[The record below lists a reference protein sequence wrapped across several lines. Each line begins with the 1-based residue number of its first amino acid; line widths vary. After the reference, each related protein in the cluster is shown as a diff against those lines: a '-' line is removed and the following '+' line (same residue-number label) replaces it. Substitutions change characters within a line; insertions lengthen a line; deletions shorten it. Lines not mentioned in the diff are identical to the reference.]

1 MITVYG
7 ASDDMIEVEGD
18 IREEWD
24 YFGEDPDWAGDIVAF
39 SDGTVLRVQ
48 FTDEG
53 FWRITPH
60 LKGSAFLRIDQATD
74 EDEDYSD
81 KARLEGDDVRWVV
94 HGRHYAKR

>member
-1 MITVYG
+1 MITVLG
-7 ASDDMIEVEGD
+7 ASDDLVCVEGD
-18 IREEWD
+18 INEQWD
-24 YFGEDPDWAGDIVAF
+24 YGGDDADWAGDVVAF

-48 FTDEG
+48 FAEDG

-60 LKGSAFLRIDQATD
+60 AKGPAFLRIDQASD

-81 KARLEGDDVRWVV
+81 KARVDGDVRWVV